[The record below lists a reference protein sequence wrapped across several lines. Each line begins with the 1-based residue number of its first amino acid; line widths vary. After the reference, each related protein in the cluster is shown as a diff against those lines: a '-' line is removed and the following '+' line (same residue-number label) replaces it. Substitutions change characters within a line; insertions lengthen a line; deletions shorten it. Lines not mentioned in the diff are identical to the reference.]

1 MPDPGPL
8 AGEPRD
14 RKYYQPRLARAGTW
28 LVWWV
33 LLMSLWVMLDDSLAT
48 DELLVG
54 AGAAAIAALVAEL
67 ATYLAF
73 TARDDLP
80 AAVVGYTCHG
90 LVSIKPDRSLG
101 GGCMSRQHQTSRR
114 ENSTPGPER
123 PSWLFLVTGG
133 LVYAGALLGM
143 WIVLAGQPDAQD
155 LAVGSV
161 AAVLAVSVGYLLS
174 QRGKMVPS
182 VRAADLRTLA
192 AVPWQVVVETG
203 QVFALAARKASGR
216 PAAPGALHTVPL
228 DAGPDV
234 RGWPAARRE
243 AVLTALLSAAPN
255 TVVVDIDMEAG
266 TALVHQLA
274 GAPQPDARP
283 APPG

>member
-1 MPDPGPL
+1 MARRHQ
-8 AGEPRD
+8 AGR
-14 RKYYQPRLARAGTW
+14 RG
-28 LVWWV
+28 
-33 LLMSLWVMLDDSLAT
+33 DSA
-48 DELLVG
+48 
-54 AGAAAIAALVAEL
+54 
-67 ATYLAF
+67 
-73 TARDDLP
+73 
-80 AAVVGYTCHG
+80 
-90 LVSIKPDRSLG
+90 
-101 GGCMSRQHQTSRR
+101 
-114 ENSTPGPER
+114 PGPER
-123 PSWLFLVTGG
+123 PRLRVLVAGG

-161 AAVLAVSVGYLLS
+161 AAVLAVGVGYLLS

-203 QVFALAARKASGR
+203 QVFALAARKASGH
-216 PAAPGALHTVPL
+216 PAAPGALRTVPL

-274 GAPQPDARP
+274 GAPEPDAHP
-283 APPG
+283 ALPR